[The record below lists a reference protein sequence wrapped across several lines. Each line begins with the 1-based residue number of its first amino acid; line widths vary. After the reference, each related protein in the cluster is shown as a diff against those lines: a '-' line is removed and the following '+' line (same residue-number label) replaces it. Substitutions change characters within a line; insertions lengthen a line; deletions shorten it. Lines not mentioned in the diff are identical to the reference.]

1 MRIWAVLTTMACAGA
16 LGCATPEWHD
26 APPGM
31 PDAIAPEVG
40 ASLVVNAPTRFSWAP
55 AERAAHYDFHVF
67 DRETRDITRYYRT
80 ELDAGTICTP
90 EACAVT
96 LPIALPYVDG
106 HAWRVRAGNNAGK
119 SDWTRSTFSMVNGA
133 GVGPAGTRVPA
144 VPEPIE
150 PAGGTLV
157 RDAGRDV
164 RLDAGG
170 RGDRVR
176 LPPVRPAFR
185 RRRRRGARR
194 AGRDRLPG
202 ARALCARAH
211 DRAARRRGSCLACAR
226 DPTVTAA
233 RRGHGSSSPSAR
245 LVERGAR
252 ANAPAKRRTAC
263 GPSVPEGGHGARTS
277 GTGDEPRQSRPR
289 PRSRA
294 RPTV

>member
-67 DRETRDITRYYRT
+67 DRRDARHHALLPHRARCRDD
-80 ELDAGTICTP
+80 LHARGLRGDA
-90 EACAVT
+90 ADRRW
-96 LPIALPYVDG
+96 PYVDG

-157 RDAGRDV
+157 RDAVATFAWTPAVGATGYDFHLFDRRSGTVVGEVRDV
-164 RLDAGG
+164 PAATVCQEPARCVLARTIVLPDGKGHAW
-170 RGDRVR
+170 RVR
-176 LPPVRPAFR
+176 ATNR
-185 RRRRRGARR
+185 
-194 AGRDRLPG
+194 
-202 ARALCARAH
+202 
-211 DRAARRRGSCLACAR
+211 
-226 DPTVTAA
+226 
-233 RRGHGSSSPSAR
+233 HGSSAWTR
-245 LVERGAR
+245 VEFAVR
-252 ANAPAKRRTAC
+252 A
-263 GPSVPEGGHGARTS
+263 
-277 GTGDEPRQSRPR
+277 PR
-289 PRSRA
+289 
-294 RPTV
+294 

>member
-1 MRIWAVLTTMACAGA
+1 
-16 LGCATPEWHD
+16 
-26 APPGM
+26 M

-80 ELDAGTICTP
+80 ELDAGAICTP

-157 RDAGRDV
+157 RDAVATFAWTPAVGATGYDFHLFDRRSGAVVGEVRDV
-164 RLDAGG
+164 PAATVCQEPERCVLARTIVLPDGEGHAW
-170 RGDRVR
+170 RVR
-176 LPPVRPAFR
+176 ATNR
-185 RRRRRGARR
+185 
-194 AGRDRLPG
+194 
-202 ARALCARAH
+202 
-211 DRAARRRGSCLACAR
+211 
-226 DPTVTAA
+226 
-233 RRGHGSSSPSAR
+233 HGSSAWTRVEFAVSA
-245 LVERGAR
+245 
-252 ANAPAKRRTAC
+252 
-263 GPSVPEGGHGARTS
+263 
-277 GTGDEPRQSRPR
+277 PR
-289 PRSRA
+289 
-294 RPTV
+294 